1 MLHYNMLTRPQKRTS
16 ILKKVPGENARP
28 PYREPACQSVPLK
41 TCFTPESNT
50 TSDLVKTT
58 QVKSPLVLHMLL
70 AALKQLKRW
79 QITTRKNVAF

>member
-1 MLHYNMLTRPQKRTS
+1 MPSPQPRF
-16 ILKKVPGENARP
+16 

-41 TCFTPESNT
+41 TCFTPESKT

-70 AALKQLKRW
+70 AALNQLKRW
-79 QITTRKNVAF
+79 QITARKNVAF